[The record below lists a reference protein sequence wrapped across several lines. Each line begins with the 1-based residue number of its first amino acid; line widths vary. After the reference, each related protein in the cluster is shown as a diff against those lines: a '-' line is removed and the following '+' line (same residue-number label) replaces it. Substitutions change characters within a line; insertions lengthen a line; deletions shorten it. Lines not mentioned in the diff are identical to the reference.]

1 MPLRIE
7 DIARSE
13 IDRCARIACESEI
26 GRRYGFE
33 RETLAGRMREALA
46 SGSIIIAAR
55 ETGAAKD
62 GDANGG
68 SAEGGAGDILGF
80 AWIDPRGAFGSA
92 PYLKLLAVDGEKR
105 GAGVGRVLMAEFER
119 RTAGVGRVWTLM
131 VSDFNARAITFYEK
145 LGYSRIGA
153 IPGFAREGIAELL
166 MVKKKP

>member
-7 DIARSE
+7 NIARGE

-46 SGSIIIAAR
+46 SGSIIIVAR
-55 ETGAAKD
+55 ETGATES
-62 GDANGG
+62 G

-105 GAGVGRVLMAEFER
+105 GAGVGRALMAEFER

-145 LGYSRIGA
+145 LGYSKIGA
-153 IPGFAREGIAELL
+153 IPGFAREGITELL
-166 MVKKKP
+166 MAKKKP